1 MSKEPIVLIMCGGRS
16 LRLWPLSEYKSKNFL
31 DIFEFSPLEVTL
43 RRFLKI
49 TSRGNIFLVANKKE
63 KENLNSVELINR
75 KNIFFEPESK
85 NTAAAVLLSLF
96 RLKERFPLDKHV
108 IISPV
113 DNLIDGEKSFFS
125 DLNKCLKIAQAGWIS
140 TLGMKP
146 LHPTP
151 NFGYIQVD
159 KEVEKG
165 VFSVKRFVE
174 KPSRCA
180 ALRLI
185 NRGNSFYNSGMF
197 ISCLSVLD
205 GEYKRYYPYYND
217 FLIAASS
224 DKKLSSFYKKI
235 ENTPFDKA
243 IMEKTK
249 KIRLIPA
256 GFSWKDF
263 GNWNAIYDVL
273 PKDSKG
279 NVKKGNVFL
288 YKSRNSLM
296 YLRETQ
302 KKVLG
307 LGLENIVFIDTPE
320 YVLLARREYLD
331 ELKSALNGFKK

>member
-31 DIFEFSPLEVTL
+31 DIFGFSPLETTI

-49 TSRGNIFLVANKKE
+49 TPRGNIFLVANKKE
-63 KENLNSVELINR
+63 KENLNSVKLINSE
-75 KNIFFEPESK
+75 NIFFEPESK

-96 RLKERFPLDKHV
+96 RLKDRFSLDKKV

-113 DNLIDGEKSFFS
+113 DNLINGERNFFS
-125 DLNKCLKIAQAGWIS
+125 DLKKCLKIAQAGWIS

-146 LHPTP
+146 VSPTP
-151 NFGYIQVD
+151 NFGYIQAD
-159 KEVEKG
+159 KEVEPG

-174 KPSRCA
+174 KPSRSA

-185 NRGNSFYNSGMF
+185 KRGNSFYNSGMF
-197 ISCLSVLD
+197 ISSLSVLD
-205 GEYKRYYPYYND
+205 GEYQRYYPYYKD
-217 FLIAASS
+217 FLIAVYS
-224 DKKLSSFYKKI
+224 DEKINSLYKKI
-235 ENTPFDKA
+235 ENIPFDQA
-243 IMEKTK
+243 VMEKTK

-263 GNWNAIYDVL
+263 GNWNAIHDVL
-273 PKDSKG
+273 PKDRKG

-288 YKSRNSLM
+288 YKSKNNLI

-320 YVLLARREYLD
+320 YVLLACRKYLD
-331 ELKSALNGFKK
+331 ELKLALKNKK